1 MLRFTA
7 KNRLKSRLK
16 AGGARNLLK
25 GGFYRSQSE
34 TADARNRLT
43 GGFYPSAM
51 GSILTTGP
59 VFMGAA
65 MFQARR
71 LLANNTKRMASRSRS
86 GKPSGPTGRSA
97 SRSRS
102 GKPSGPTGRSASR
115 SRSGNR
121 RATRGITKRKS
132 KRT

>member
-16 AGGARNLLK
+16 AGAR
-25 GGFYRSQSE
+25 
-34 TADARNRLT
+34 ARLT

-51 GSILTTGP
+51 GSILVTGP
-59 VFMGAA
+59 LFMGAA

-102 GKPSGPTGRSASR
+102 G
-115 SRSGNR
+115 NR